1 MVRRVSSLSG
11 RVPTRPSDLLD
22 SSRYILLDLSQAEPN
37 PGNPPFDGAV
47 FTSNADGT
55 RSWTS
60 SLTLNSL
67 AFNTG
72 NLDSAGPNEL
82 YVLAVKGDPFDG
94 INDSIGVRR
103 IDLNEI
109 VETDTLATV
118 TSRGNTT
125 TNDITVGKV
134 TADSAIFNYSV
145 TIQGDL
151 VVNGTTTTFN
161 TETLTVEDIN
171 ITIASGA
178 VNAAAANNAGITVA
192 GANATILYISDSDA
206 WKFNKV
212 ALLENGLRVTGNTL
226 LRANLQVNGITNLDS
241 TTVNQRLYVLDVPE
255 STSNSALYYDTATG
269 LIIRKTVV
277 ETPAVPEQIQI
288 TSTNDDQTFYPAF
301 VEATSGPDSV
311 RVDTNLTYN
320 ASTNRLTAG
329 RLSLNQIAL
338 QDEAIYVLT
347 ITGDSVGY
355 RTVTSLAA
363 EEQDTLDTVTNR
375 GNTTLNDITVGK
387 VTADSAVFNN
397 NVLVSGNLTV
407 QGTTTTINS
416 TELTVVD
423 KNIILAK
430 NAADAF
436 AADSGGITLEGANA
450 QIYYKQSNDAW
461 HFNKDILVLGSLTA
475 DSVTVQKTLTVNEL
489 TTLDSTTIN
498 GYLKLNNVPVTTASV
513 TGLFID
519 GDNNVV
525 QRSIADT
532 IFSGIA
538 STLTVRSTDS
548 NASFY
553 PVFTKTT
560 GGTDSANVDTGLS
573 YNPSTN
579 RLTFGRL
586 SLTQLNID
594 SGAPFLLTLRG
605 DSVGY
610 RPVSSILEADTLD
623 TVTDRGNTTTNAITV
638 GDLTA
643 NITSLDS
650 TTVTG
655 NLKFT
660 NQLLDNSNRRLIIY
674 DSAGAVLWGA

>member
-22 SSRYILLDLSQAEPN
+22 PNRYILLDISQAEPN

-47 FTSNADGT
+47 YTSNADGT
-55 RSWTS
+55 RSWTAD
-60 SLTLNSL
+60 LTLNSL

-72 NLDSAGPNEL
+72 NLDSALPNEL

-103 IDLNEI
+103 IDLNDI
-109 VETDTLATV
+109 VETDTLDTV

-125 TNDITVGKV
+125 LNNITIGNL
-134 TADSAIFNYSV
+134 TADSAIFNFGV

-178 VNAAAANNAGITVA
+178 IDAASADGAGITVE
-192 GANATILYISDSDA
+192 GANAAITYFADSDA
-206 WKFNKV
+206 WRFNKLV
-212 ALLENGLRVTGNTL
+212 TLENNLKVLGTATL
-226 LRANLQVNGITNLDS
+226 FDNLTVNGITNLDS

-255 STSNSALYYDTATG
+255 AESSVGLFYDVGTG
-269 LIIRKTVV
+269 LIVRKTVV

-288 TSTNDDQTFYPAF
+288 SATNDDATFYPTF
-301 VEATSGPDSV
+301 VEVSSGADSV

-320 ASTNRLTAG
+320 PSTNRLTTG
-329 RLSLNQIAL
+329 RLSLNEIAL

-347 ITGDSVGY
+347 IENDSVGY

-363 EEQDTLDTVTNR
+363 EEQDTLDTVTTR
-375 GNTTLNDITVGK
+375 GNTTLNDIFVGK
-387 VTADSAVFNN
+387 LTADSAVISNN
-397 NVLVSGNLTV
+397 LLVSGNLTV
-407 QGTTTTINS
+407 QGITTTINS
-416 TELTVVD
+416 TELTVAD
-423 KNIILAK
+423 KNIVLAK
-430 NAADAF
+430 DAPDAF
-436 AADSGGITLEGANA
+436 AADSGGITVEGANA
-450 QIYYKQSNDAW
+450 QIYYKQANDAW
-461 HFNKDILVLGSLTA
+461 HFNKDVVILGSLTT
-475 DSVTVQKTLTVNEL
+475 DSVTVQQTLTVNEL

-498 GYLKLNNVPVTTASV
+498 GFLKLNNVPLSEVSV

-538 STLTVRSTDS
+538 STVTVRSTDS
-548 NASFY
+548 NAAFY
-553 PVFTKTT
+553 PIFTKTT
-560 GGTDSANVDTGLS
+560 NGTDSANVDTGLA
-573 YNPSTN
+573 YNPSEN
-579 RLTFGRL
+579 RLTFGKL
-586 SLTQLNID
+586 SLNQLVED
-594 SGAPFLLTLRG
+594 PTATFLLTLRD

-610 RPVSSILEADTLD
+610 RPVSSILEEDTLD

-643 NITSLDS
+643 NITNLDS

-655 NLKFT
+655 DLKFT
-660 NQLLDNSNRRLIIY
+660 NQLLDNSHRRLIIY